1 MVTLIIAE
9 KPNVAR
15 KIAYALAEGKPVRKT
30 IGKVGYYEFT
40 RDGKRIIVA
49 PAVGHLFSLAPKVKT
64 YGYPIFDIEWVPV
77 YVAEKG
83 KSYAKDYIKA
93 LSAVAKQADEFVV
106 ACDYDTEG
114 EVIGYTA
121 LK

>member
-30 IGKVGYYEFT
+30 IGKVSYYEFT
-40 RDGKRIIVA
+40 RDGKKVIVA
-49 PAVGHLFSLAPKVKT
+49 PPAVGHLFSLAPKTKT
-64 YGYPIFDIEWVPV
+64 YGYPVFDIEWVPPV

-83 KSYAKDYIKA
+83 GRATLRTTLKPLQPSRSRQMSSS
-93 LSAVAKQADEFVV
+93 LP
-106 ACDYDTEG
+106 
-114 EVIGYTA
+114 VIMI
-121 LK
+121 LRVK